1 MSNYTPL
8 NMSLLLRETGGGV
21 DPRFIKKKGNSFDKV
36 FFPFSI
42 MVLVLSLSFYAVKL
56 MVDITSVPTEAS
68 KDTMDPKVLMREVE
82 IRPTI
87 TPTPTKSIEKMYKEI
102 GSTVFD
108 PDRVMA
114 TAKDFYP
121 DMSEPEIIAMS
132 KDNIL
137 QWAALHKYYQDDLS
151 VTKKLT
157 IDPAFPIATYGAVLK
172 DLDIMKKKYQ
182 QDKPEDSQAGI
193 HELVSEFLKNTIIR
207 LQQ

>member
-8 NMSLLLRETGGGV
+8 DMSLLLRETGGV
-21 DPRFIKKKGNSFDKV
+21 DPRFVKKRGNSFDKV

-56 MVDITSVPTEAS
+56 VADITTVPTEAS
-68 KDTMDPKVLMREVE
+68 RDTMDPKELMREVQ

-87 TPTPTKSIEKMYKEI
+87 TPTPTKSTERMYKEI
-102 GSTVFD
+102 GSTMLD
-108 PDRVMA
+108 PDRIIA

-121 DMSEPEIIAMS
+121 DMSEDEVITMS

-137 QWAALHKYYQDDLS
+137 QWATLYKYYQDDLS
-151 VTKKLT
+151 VTRQLT

-172 DLDIMKKKYQ
+172 DLDIMKRKYQ
-182 QDKPEDSQAGI
+182 QDKPDDSQASI
-193 HELVSEFLKNTIIR
+193 QDLVGEFMNNTIIR
-207 LQQ
+207 LQ